1 MAACLRVLYAGPG
14 VTIQDSGRY
23 GYLCYGVTPAG
34 PIDWAAFETA
44 NLALG
49 NDLRAAAIE
58 ISVGGLEVIAEGAPL
73 WVAFA
78 GGDFSW
84 ARDGEP
90 MPKVARLLL
99 EPGKTLLAR
108 AENSGAF
115 AYLAVDGGLDTPVT
129 MGSRATHTRSGIGG
143 IDGRMLRS
151 GDVLPAASR
160 GRDRGENFEAVI
172 DAPWLARK
180 SLPFRVV
187 LGPQDD
193 YFTQEALSV
202 FFGNEFTLTAMA
214 DRMAYRFDGPE
225 IASARG
231 YDIVSDGIALGAI
244 QIPGDKKPLVL
255 MADRQPT
262 GGYPKLG
269 SIARAD
275 IGRLAQMRPGETCRF
290 EMVSAREAREALLRL
305 EEEIAETIS
314 CLRPLPEKLAS
325 KSLLEANLINGVFD
339 PLNGE
344 RIESEF

>member
-23 GYLCYGVTPAG
+23 GYLRYGVTPAG

-115 AYLAVDGGLDTPVT
+115 AYLAGDGG
-129 MGSRATHTRSGIGG
+129 
-143 IDGRMLRS
+143 
-151 GDVLPAASR
+151 SR
-160 GRDRGENFEAVI
+160 GIEPPALAAWAVG
-172 DAPWLARK
+172 A
-180 SLPFRVV
+180 
-187 LGPQDD
+187 
-193 YFTQEALSV
+193 SV
-202 FFGNEFTLTAMA
+202 AM
-214 DRMAYRFDGPE
+214 
-225 IASARG
+225 
-231 YDIVSDGIALGAI
+231 
-244 QIPGDKKPLVL
+244 
-255 MADRQPT
+255 
-262 GGYPKLG
+262 LG
-269 SIARAD
+269 SA
-275 IGRLAQMRPGETCRF
+275 G
-290 EMVSAREAREALLRL
+290 LLRL
-305 EEEIAETIS
+305 TGVAAIDALIVTAALYVI
-314 CLRPLPEKLAS
+314 LRWRTRGYRTSAS
-325 KSLLEANLINGVFD
+325 SAD
-339 PLNGE
+339 A
-344 RIESEF
+344 